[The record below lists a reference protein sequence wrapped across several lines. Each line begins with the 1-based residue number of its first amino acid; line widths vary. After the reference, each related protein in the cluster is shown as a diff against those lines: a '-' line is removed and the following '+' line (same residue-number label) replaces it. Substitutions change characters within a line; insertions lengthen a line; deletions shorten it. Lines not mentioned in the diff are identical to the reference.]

1 MRAWIDSGAAWPA
14 DAERPTKSDHW
25 SLQALVKPPVPV
37 VPGKSVSNPID
48 AFIASQLADEHLQ
61 PSPEAD
67 RRTLV
72 HRVYFDLIGLP
83 PTPEAVAEFVADTS
97 CDAYE
102 KVVDRLLASPRY
114 GERWARHWMDVIHF
128 AETHGNDQDRPREHA
143 WPYRDYLI
151 RSFNE
156 DKPYARFVTEQVA
169 GDALYPDDPQAIV
182 ALGFLAAGPWDES
195 SMMCI
200 VDDTV
205 DKKLAQVLDRDD
217 MIANVMSTFTSTTV
231 HCARCHNH
239 KFDPIS
245 QAEYYNLQAVFA
257 GVDRADRFF
266 DPDRAVHR
274 QRRQWQRQQQAL
286 PSLAAEQLLSDAA
299 LQSQLAAS
307 EEHLHRASA
316 AWQVVVPVAV
326 SAHGASVTSEEDGSV
341 IFGGTRGDR
350 DTYTLD
356 FETDLPVITA
366 VRLEVLSDTRLPYHG
381 PGRQD
386 NGNLH
391 LSEFKLTA
399 APAAGGEPA
408 EVPIGSAYA
417 DFNQD
422 GWTIAAA
429 IDGKPDTA
437 WGIHPQVG
445 QSHSAIFVPRQPLAT
460 QARTRLTVVLEQLHG
475 RGHLIGRPRLSV
487 TSLPNPA
494 LARPLPPEL
503 AAIVNKPRPTRSAA
517 EQAQLS
523 RWLLGM
529 RLEQQLAALP
539 EPQAVYAATHDFQGH
554 NNFRPAGR
562 PRPVHLLR
570 RGDINQRLEESSPG
584 AASAVPGLESRFQ
597 PSSADDEGSRR
608 IAMAR
613 WLVDPGNVLAWR
625 SIVNRIW
632 HYHFDRGIVDTPN
645 DLGHMGG
652 KPSHP
657 ALLDW
662 LAVEFRDGGGSLK
675 RLHRLIATS
684 ATYRQSSHGDPE
696 RASVDAENRQL
707 WRMNARRL
715 DAESIRDAVLQ
726 ASGKLELAMGGPSV
740 RQFIE
745 SKGIHVTPNIDYQA
759 YDVDS
764 PGNFRRSVYRFLFR
778 TLPDPLMESLDCP
791 DGSQLS
797 PVRTA
802 SITALQALSL
812 LDNHFIVRQSEHTAA
827 RLSASAATLP
837 EQVALLFR
845 LVLLREPTPDEQ
857 QKWESYAARHG
868 LANACRMMF
877 NTNEFVFV
885 N

>member
-72 HRVYFDLIGLP
+72 RRVFFDLIGLP

-169 GDALYPDDPQAIV
+169 GDVLYPDDPQAIV

-274 QRRQWQRQQQAL
+274 RRRQWQRQRQAL

-307 EEHLHRASA
+307 EEHFTRRA

-475 RGHLIGRPRLSV
+475 RGRLIGRPRLSV

-494 LARPLPPEL
+494 LA
-503 AAIVNKPRPTRSAA
+503 
-517 EQAQLS
+517 
-523 RWLLGM
+523 
-529 RLEQQLAALP
+529 
-539 EPQAVYAATHDFQGH
+539 QAVAAGAGSHREQTATDPFRSGTSPIVALAVRACVWSNSQAHSPSRRPSMPPHTIFRATITFARRAGRGRCTCCDAATSTNGSRNPH
-554 NNFRPAGR
+554 
-562 PRPVHLLR
+562 R
-570 RGDINQRLEESSPG
+570 RSFEQ
-584 AASAVPGLESRFQ
+584 SRAWSGEFQ

-613 WLVDPGNVLAWR
+613 WLVDPGNVCAWR
-625 SIVNRIW
+625 PDCEPHLALSFRSRHRRHAQRPGSHGGQALASGYVGLVGGRVSRRRGLAQAFTSADRNRR
-632 HYHFDRGIVDTPN
+632 HLPAKQSRRSRAGQRRCRE
-645 DLGHMGG
+645 
-652 KPSHP
+652 SP
-657 ALLDW
+657 AL
-662 LAVEFRDGGGSLK
+662 ADGRRGGSTPK
-675 RLHRLIATS
+675 ASATPCCKPAASSNWQWAGRRCGSSSSRRAFTSRRTSTTKPTTSIRLATS
-684 ATYRQSSHGDPE
+684 
-696 RASVDAENRQL
+696 V
-707 WRMNARRL
+707 AR
-715 DAESIRDAVLQ
+715 
-726 ASGKLELAMGGPSV
+726 
-740 RQFIE
+740 FIAFC
-745 SKGIHVTPNIDYQA
+745 SA
-759 YDVDS
+759 
-764 PGNFRRSVYRFLFR
+764 R
-778 TLPDPLMESLDCP
+778 CP
-791 DGSQLS
+791 T
-797 PVRTA
+797 R
-802 SITALQALSL
+802 
-812 LDNHFIVRQSEHTAA
+812 
-827 RLSASAATLP
+827 
-837 EQVALLFR
+837 
-845 LVLLREPTPDEQ
+845 
-857 QKWESYAARHG
+857 
-868 LANACRMMF
+868 
-877 NTNEFVFV
+877 
-885 N
+885 